1 MPPAENGSPEYKLL
15 IHRFKLHSWHA
26 LHQPCYEG
34 NHLACRSRILRLF
47 SDGSSPRP
55 LPRALEGGGAPTEH
69 PDYRTLFE
77 CTLLLLITS
86 DSATSTSHHVIIL
99 IRTSLRRIYP
109 PLFNQFSYHLRLD
122 RDPQY
127 TACTPVN

>member
-1 MPPAENGSPEYKLL
+1 MHYISLVMRG
-15 IHRFKLHSWHA
+15 IIW
-26 LHQPCYEG
+26 
-34 NHLACRSRILRLF
+34 LAVVESYVYLATEV
-47 SDGSSPRP
+47 PRP
-55 LPRALEGGGAPTEH
+55 LSRALEGGGAPTEH
-69 PDYRTLFE
+69 PDYRTVFE